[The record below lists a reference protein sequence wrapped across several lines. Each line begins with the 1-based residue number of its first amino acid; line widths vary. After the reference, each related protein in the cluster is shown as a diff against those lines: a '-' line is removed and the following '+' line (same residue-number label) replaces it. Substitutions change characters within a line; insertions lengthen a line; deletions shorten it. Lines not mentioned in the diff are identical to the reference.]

1 MDKSSARVGV
11 LMGGMSAERGVSM
24 KTGAA
29 VLDALVSRGWD
40 AVAIEVGRDLPARL
54 VDQGVTVAWI
64 ALHGRFGEDGCVQGV
79 CEVMG
84 IPYTGSGVQA
94 SAVGMDKLATKRA
107 VSGHGIRMAE
117 HVVVR
122 RGEAR
127 PELPVPSVVKPA
139 VGGSSFGTTVV
150 MDRGAL
156 DAALDDAL
164 RYDAAALVEEF
175 VQGEEITVALLRENS
190 LFGVLS
196 LLTGHRSDRFYH
208 SVAFTR
214 VEMITA
220 PAASVRQAIEADASV
235 GLLLLQGLSSRI
247 LQTETMIETL
257 THRDMSSRLVSFL
270 LVLCRDFGV
279 PGDRGITIDLRLSH
293 QAIAEAIGST
303 RVTITRLLGDLRNAG
318 LVEIDRKKITV
329 LDPIALAKKFS

>member
-1 MDKSSARVGV
+1 VYES
-11 LMGGMSAERGVSM
+11 
-24 KTGAA
+24 
-29 VLDALVSRGWD
+29 
-40 AVAIEVGRDLPARL
+40 
-54 VDQGVTVAWI
+54 
-64 ALHGRFGEDGCVQGV
+64 
-79 CEVMG
+79 
-84 IPYTGSGVQA
+84 
-94 SAVGMDKLATKRA
+94 
-107 VSGHGIRMAE
+107 
-117 HVVVR
+117 
-122 RGEAR
+122 
-127 PELPVPSVVKPA
+127 
-139 VGGSSFGTTVV
+139 
-150 MDRGAL
+150 
-156 DAALDDAL
+156 
-164 RYDAAALVEEF
+164 
-175 VQGEEITVALLRENS
+175 GEEITVALLRENS

-214 VEMITA
+214 VEMLTA
-220 PAASVRQAIEADASV
+220 PAASVRQAIEADSGV

-279 PGDRGITIDLRLSH
+279 PDDRGITIDLRLSH

-303 RVTITRLLGDLRNAG
+303 RVTITRLLGDLRNSG